1 MGFLTLPL
9 LVILIAVV
17 ALCVYSVSNVN
28 RKLQRLR
35 RRYDFLLRGRGE
47 LNLEEL
53 ILEFG
58 EELDSQL
65 VRQEE
70 VNTLLSHMDS
80 RLQKA
85 EGHQESL
92 VDERNSVME
101 DRVFQEMD
109 QVNQNLTSAMKR
121 LDETVYARLDS
132 VESSARKSLE
142 DGMKNLDTKM
152 NKFSDAISSKLKKH
166 EEENYIQFDSVRK
179 TIDGNDKKLAQ
190 VIDANDKKQ
199 KQNLNE
205 TEARLRSDLN
215 QEVNRIRD
223 QLAETVQKLYL
234 YRYNAFEDLTGEQSF
249 SFVLLDEHH
258 NGLMVTSIYSR
269 RGSSIFAKNIENG
282 SPLQGLSPEEKI
294 TLQRAL
300 DRE

>member
-58 EELDSQL
+58 EELDSQI

-132 VESSARKSLE
+132 VESSARKNLE

-152 NKFSDAISSKLKKH
+152 NKFSDSISSKLKKH

-294 TLQRAL
+294 ALQRAL
-300 DRE
+300 DSE

>member
-132 VESSARKSLE
+132 VESSARKNLE

-294 TLQRAL
+294 ALQRAL